1 MASEL
6 GSKDGILIRIM
17 RLEDYPQVKSCMVDN
32 FFNVEPLCAYLGKD
46 PHLYHSDKLDEY
58 QIGMIEQGT
67 CLVALDEQN
76 NGKLVGFVL
85 AGEHTP
91 EHVEKNRLDALAMGN
106 SVRGMIPVLISKVE
120 VESKVFERYGI
131 SKALYSHA
139 TNVDASMRGKGLGSR
154 LAAALME
161 VGRSKGY
168 PLMLAYCSSFY
179 SGRQKEQLGMECIY
193 QLAYTDYKDDNGE
206 MIFKPPPPHT
216 HIRTMAIK
224 L

>member
-1 MASEL
+1 MASEF
-6 GSKDGILIRIM
+6 GSKNGVLIRIM
-17 RLEDYPQVKSCMVDN
+17 RLEDYPQVKTCMEEN

-46 PHLYHSDKLDEY
+46 PKLYHSDILDAY
-58 QIGMIEQGT
+58 QTSLIEQGT

-76 NGKLVGFVL
+76 DGKLVGFVL

-91 EHVEKNRLDALAMGN
+91 DHVEKNRQDAIAMGQ
-106 SVRGMIPVLISKVE
+106 SIRGMIPVLISKVE

-154 LAAALME
+154 LVTALME
-161 VGRSKGY
+161 VGRSRGY

-193 QLAYTDYKDDNGE
+193 KLAYTDYKDEKGE

-216 HIRTMAIK
+216 HVRTMAIK